1 MKHLFII
8 NPAAGKRNQAVDYT
22 KKIGA
27 VMGPRGLDY
36 EIRVSSHKGN
46 CTELARAAAQ
56 TGEEVRIYACGG
68 DGTLNEIVCGIAGFP
83 NAAVTPFPGGSGNDF
98 VRMFSQPEAF
108 SDLERLLD
116 AEEARMDLI
125 CVNGR
130 TYALNICSMGIDARI
145 GTEVSHYKRIPG
157 VTGHGAYNI
166 STVVNLLKGISRP
179 AEVECGGKV
188 YPGKKTLVCVCNGQ
202 YYGGGFNPVP
212 DARPD
217 DGLLDVL
224 IIRDVSLLTAARVIG
239 KYKHGE
245 YALLPEYITHC
256 RVPEITIR
264 CEEESVIN
272 ADGECLR
279 AKEATFTVLP
289 GALRFIY
296 PRGLTYGK
304 KQTEALFSGAK

>member
-22 KKIGA
+22 RKIAA

-36 EIRVSSHKGN
+36 EIKVSSHKGN

-56 TGEEVRIYACGG
+56 TGEDYRIYACGG
-68 DGTLNEIVCGIAGFP
+68 DGTLNEIVSGVAGFD
-83 NAAVTPFPGGSGNDF
+83 NVAVAPFPGGSGNDF

-108 SDLERLLD
+108 GDLERLLD
-116 AEEARMDLI
+116 AREARMDLI
-125 CVNGR
+125 SVNG
-130 TYALNICSMGIDARI
+130 TAYSLNICSMGIDARI
-145 GTEVSHYKRIPG
+145 GTEMARYKRIPG
-157 VTGHGAYNI
+157 ISGHGAYNI

-179 AEVECGGKV
+179 MEVECGGST

-224 IIRDVSLLTAARVIG
+224 IIRGVSLLTAARVIG
-239 KYKHGE
+239 KYKRGE
-245 YALLPEYITHC
+245 YRQLPEYIIHKK
-256 RVPEITIR
+256 VPEVTIR
-264 CEEESVIN
+264 CPEESVIN
-272 ADGECLR
+272 VDGECLR

-289 GALRFIY
+289 GALRFFY
-296 PRGLTYGK
+296 PKDLQLEKNRD
-304 KQTEALFSGAK
+304 